1 MLNRD
6 VCVWLNDATV
16 DLAYDFFD
24 EIWTDWGAA
33 SKTMVTY
40 TKREVDGGVFW
51 DVSISSEG
59 HDEVVLASVSQV
71 DFNVSDYVPFFKVG
85 TASDI
90 APTVVEVSSQAVPEP
105 GACADV
111 FCALALLAAVYRK
124 KK

>member
-1 MLNRD
+1 M
-6 VCVWLNDATV
+6 A
-16 DLAYDFFD
+16 
-24 EIWTDWGAA
+24 
-33 SKTMVTY
+33 TY

-105 GACADV
+105 GVCADV